1 MDTDLEPARS
11 QILEQSPVGRISL
24 GHEIERRSEAVALV
38 EVRHFGHERLAI
50 CPFDVVRQRERVM
63 GAVRPERRR
72 RPLWAAQHLMEKA
85 YEAILNRPG
94 ERKRR
99 FLTAS
104 IAASQKRCGSARE
117 QWFESVVQSPSA
129 AQLVPLRS

>member
-1 MDTDLEPARS
+1 
-11 QILEQSPVGRISL
+11 
-24 GHEIERRSEAVALV
+24 
-38 EVRHFGHERLAI
+38 
-50 CPFDVVRQRERVM
+50 M

-72 RPLWAAQHLMEKA
+72 RPLRAAQHLMEKA

-104 IAASQKRCGSARE
+104 VAASQKRCGSARE

-129 AQLVPLRS
+129 AQLVPLRSELGLAHNVLHQAAPALLGQNALAA